1 MKYRRGHILYIGIE
15 RRGCVKEGH
24 GEETADW
31 LSDTVY
37 KYQMAA
43 SLKVTYINSFLMHT
57 ESERERE
64 GGRNKESQM
73 CIV

>member
-1 MKYRRGHILYIGIE
+1 M
-15 RRGCVKEGH
+15 
-24 GEETADW
+24 ETADW

-43 SLKVTYINSFLMHT
+43 SLKVTYINSFLMDT
-57 ESERERE
+57 ESERASERE
-64 GGRNKESQM
+64 GRRNKESQM